1 MTATMVRYLICVF
14 IIVFFC
20 NPWPR
25 KCMFRHQD
33 LFSTLIRNCDIKTC
47 IFRRPFLKMAAIRF
61 KGQIYVFVIVIFVIL
76 GPENVYLD
84 TKIIFPSDLETE
96 ILRHVYSVGHFE
108 KWPSL
113 RSRVKFGMA
122 LQLKFTAMVCSNSM
136 QNFMLLSLDEHFF
149 YQSA

>member
-1 MTATMVRYLICVF
+1 MKKHNCHNSQ
-14 IIVFFC
+14 IINSRIYNCLFC

-33 LFSTLIRNCDIKTC
+33 LFSTLIRNCDNKTC
-47 IFRRPFLKMAAIRF
+47 IFWRSFLKMATI
-61 KGQIYVFVIVIFVIL
+61 KVEGQIYVSVIAFFGIL

-96 ILRHVYSVGHFE
+96 ILRHVYSGGHFE

-113 RSRVKFGMA
+113 DQG
-122 LQLKFTAMVCSNSM
+122 SNSEWPYGYNLPPWYVLILCKM
-136 QNFMLLSLDEHFF
+136 SCF
-149 YQSA
+149 YH